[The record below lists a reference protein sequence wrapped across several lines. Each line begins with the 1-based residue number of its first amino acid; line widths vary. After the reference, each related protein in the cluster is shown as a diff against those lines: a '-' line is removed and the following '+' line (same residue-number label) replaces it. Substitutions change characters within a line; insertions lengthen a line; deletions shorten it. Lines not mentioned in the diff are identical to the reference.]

1 MSTCADVVAL
11 LEVYLDD
18 ETSPDTNALV
28 QQHLDRCPSCAAR
41 LQSARHLRAEMRAAL
56 REDLAPAA
64 LHARVRATLA
74 PERPR
79 LAALIRSWVVPAAAA
94 ALVAWII
101 LPQRTADSAAETA
114 LAVEEHVACAV
125 RGAVRTRD
133 VADYGPHAA
142 MPLLPDDGGR
152 VRILDAHACGRHT
165 EYLHVVLEE
174 DGARASVLIADAG
187 EGGERISRPQQRG
200 QFEVSE
206 VRTTRHRAFM
216 VTDRAG
222 STALRQWRE
231 PALQRIQAFLKQR
244 EGP

>member
-1 MSTCADVVAL
+1 MSTCADVIAL

-41 LQSARHLRAEMRAAL
+41 LQAARYLRAEMRAAL
-56 REDLAPAA
+56 REDRAPAS
-64 LHARVRATLA
+64 LHARVRTTLA

-79 LAALIRSWVVPAAAA
+79 LAAFIRSWVVPAAAA

-101 LPQRTADSAAETA
+101 LPPRTVDPAAETA
-114 LAVEEHVACAV
+114 RAVEEHVACAV

-133 VADYGPHAA
+133 VSHYGPHAA
-142 MPLLPDDGGR
+142 MPLLPGDSGR
-152 VRILDAHACGRHT
+152 VRILDAHACGRQT

-187 EGGERISRPQQRG
+187 EGGERISRPQPRG
-200 QFEVSE
+200 EFEVSE

-222 STALRQWRE
+222 SPALRQWRE